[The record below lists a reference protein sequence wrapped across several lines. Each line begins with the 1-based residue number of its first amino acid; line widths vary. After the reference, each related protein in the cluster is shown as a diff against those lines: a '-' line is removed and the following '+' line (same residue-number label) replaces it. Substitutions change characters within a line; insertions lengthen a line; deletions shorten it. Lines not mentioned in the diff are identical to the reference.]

1 MYMHGITGEKAHES
15 AKKILLQMGEYFQIQ
30 DDYIDC
36 YGDPV
41 VTGKIGTDIEEN
53 KCSWL
58 VIQALQ
64 LATPQQ
70 RSILEENYARRD
82 PACVQK
88 VKALYKELNLE
99 QVYKDYEEQS
109 YKDLMVSI
117 ETEAGSLPQGMFV
130 EFANRIY
137 KRKN

>member
-1 MYMHGITGEKAHES
+1 L

-36 YGDPV
+36 YGDPA

-70 RSILEENYARRD
+70 RSILEENYACRD